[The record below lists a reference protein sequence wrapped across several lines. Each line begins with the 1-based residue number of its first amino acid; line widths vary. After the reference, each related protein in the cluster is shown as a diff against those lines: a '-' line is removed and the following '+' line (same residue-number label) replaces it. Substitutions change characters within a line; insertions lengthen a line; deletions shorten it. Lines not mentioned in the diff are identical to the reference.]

1 MNIRVER
8 RWPKAKYTI
17 GRLYVDDT
25 LICNSL
31 EDTDRGLLSSM
42 SLNYIKIKKV
52 QDETAIPKG
61 TYEVDMSTVS
71 PKFKSRPWAKKYNG
85 IVPRLKGVPGF
96 SGVLIHPGT
105 DENSTSGCLI
115 VGKNTAVGK
124 VTSSQLMFYKI
135 MDEYLI
141 PASKRGEKITITI
154 E

>member
-17 GRLYVDDT
+17 GRFYVDGK

-71 PKFKSRPWAKKYNG
+71 PKFKSRSWAKKYGG

-105 DENSTSGCLI
+105 DQNSTSGCII
-115 VGKNTAVGK
+115 VGKNTEIGK
-124 VTSSQLMFYKI
+124 VTSSQAMFFEI
-135 MDEYLI
+135 MDKYLI

>member
-8 RWPKAKYTI
+8 KWPKAKYTI
-17 GRLYVDDT
+17 GRFYVDGK

-42 SLNYIKIKKV
+42 SLNYIKTKKV

-61 TYEVDMSTVS
+61 TYEVDMFTVS
-71 PKFKSRPWAKKYNG
+71 PKFKNRPWAKRYNG

-96 SGVLIHPGT
+96 SGVLIHPGNT
-105 DENSTSGCLI
+105 AADSTGCILC
-115 VGKNTAVGK
+115 GKNTAVGK
-124 VTSSQLMFYKI
+124 ITESQATFYKL